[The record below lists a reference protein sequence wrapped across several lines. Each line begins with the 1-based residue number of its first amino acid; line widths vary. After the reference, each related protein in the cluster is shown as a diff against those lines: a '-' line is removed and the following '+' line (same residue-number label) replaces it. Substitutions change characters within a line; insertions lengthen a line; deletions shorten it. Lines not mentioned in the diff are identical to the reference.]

1 MEVRMKKYHQR
12 QVSPERAKVWTEKSP
27 KYHQSLRVPVIY
39 YLCRNRQL
47 EHPHFM
53 EVPLSSPDGL
63 YLRDVI
69 DRLNVLR
76 GRGMASLYSWS
87 CKRSYKNGF
96 VWHDLCEDDI
106 ILPAHGNEY
115 VLKGSELFDES
126 NSDRFSPISNVKIQ
140 SAKLLPGP
148 ASSRSHDEASSSSS
162 MNGKD
167 TRISQEDELSQEPHT
182 GSSDV
187 SPESSAE
194 KSDSLSL
201 ALTEYKIYKTDGLAD
216 ASTQTE
222 ENVSRSRA
230 QKTCTR
236 GVSTED
242 GSLESECHEICQAEV
257 PQVKHTPQICR
268 DTVSPPPSTSSS
280 SSFVGKAETLE
291 SLIRADASKVNSF
304 RILEEEGARMPT
316 NTRLKASNLLMQ
328 LISCGS
334 ISVKNHSFGLIPS
347 YKPSFS
353 SSKFPSPL
361 FSTSFMLGEFD
372 CLAENPKLMNLR
384 LEDKEYFSGS
394 LVETKIKEGDGLN
407 VLKRSSSY
415 NDERTYKEQKP
426 QEDKEEP
433 SSGHSKCIPRSIK
446 ASLTKH
452 PRSESMRSPV
462 SDGPRNSSDRI
473 DGSGISSVTSNGSSK
488 RITEPSSGRKQS
500 KRIDSF
506 KEEEVIKIEESLL
519 QELGLLS
526 NPNHFQTQ
534 HQAAVENSRFICQTT
549 EKPLVF
555 QL

>member
-1 MEVRMKKYHQR
+1 MEARMKKKYNR

-27 KYHQSLRVPVIY
+27 KYHQSLKVPVIY

-87 CKRSYKNGF
+87 CKRSYKSGF

-126 NSDRFSPISNVKIQ
+126 NSDRFSPISNVKTQ
-140 SAKLLPGP
+140 SVKLLPGP
-148 ASSRSHDEASSSSS
+148 ASSRSLDEGSSSSS
-162 MNGKD
+162 MNGKE
-167 TRISQEDELSQEPHT
+167 TRISQDDELSQDPHT

-187 SPESSAE
+187 SPESRAE
-194 KSDSLSL
+194 KSDALSL

-222 ENVSRSRA
+222 ENASRSRA

-242 GSLESECHEICQAEV
+242 GLLESECHEIRQAEA
-257 PQVKHTPQICR
+257 PRVKDTPRICR
-268 DTVSPPPSTSSS
+268 DAVSPPPSTSSS

-304 RILEEEGARMPT
+304 RILEEEGMHMPT
-316 NTRLKASNLLMQ
+316 NTRMKASNLLMQ

-347 YKPSFS
+347 YKPRFS

-361 FSTSFMLGEFD
+361 FSTSFVLGEFD
-372 CLAENPKLMNLR
+372 CLAENPKLMSLR

-394 LVETKIKEGDGLN
+394 LVETKLKEGDGHN

-415 NDERTYKEQKP
+415 NDERTFKDQKP
-426 QEDKEEP
+426 QEDKEES

-462 SDGPRNSSDRI
+462 SDVPRNSSDRI
-473 DGSGISSVTSNGSSK
+473 DGSGISPVTSNGSSK
-488 RITEPSSGRKQS
+488 RITEPLTGKKQS

-506 KEEEVIKIEESLL
+506 KEEEVIKIEERLASGARVII
-519 QELGLLS
+519 QS
-526 NPNHFQTQ
+526 
-534 HQAAVENSRFICQTT
+534 
-549 EKPLVF
+549 KPF
-555 QL
+555 SDTASSSC

>member
-1 MEVRMKKYHQR
+1 MEARMKKFR

-27 KYHQSLRVPVIY
+27 KYHQNLKVAVIY

-96 VWHDLCEDDI
+96 VWRDLCEADL

-126 NSDRFSPISNVKIQ
+126 NSDRFSPIRDVKTQ
-140 SAKLLPGP
+140 SVKLLTGP
-148 ASSRSHDEASSSSS
+148 ASCRSHDEASSSSS
-162 MNGKD
+162 MNGKE
-167 TRISQEDELSQEPHT
+167 TRHSQDDELSQEQHT

-187 SPESSAE
+187 SPESRAG
-194 KSDSLSL
+194 KSNPLSL
-201 ALTEYKIYKTDGLAD
+201 ALTEYKIFKTDGLAD

-222 ENVSRSRA
+222 ENISRSRTR
-230 QKTCTR
+230 KTCTR
-236 GVSTED
+236 GVSTDD
-242 GSLESECHEICQAEV
+242 GSLESECHEICQTEV
-257 PQVKHTPQICR
+257 PQVKHNPEICK
-268 DTVSPPPSTSSS
+268 DTISPSPTTSSPL
-280 SSFVGKAETLE
+280 SFGGKTETLE

-304 RILEEEGARMPT
+304 RILEEEDIRMPA

-347 YKPSFS
+347 YKPRFS
-353 SSKFPSPL
+353 HSKFPSPL
-361 FSTSFMLGEFD
+361 FSTSFVLGEFD
-372 CLAENPKLMNLR
+372 CLTDNQKLMNLR

-394 LVETKIKEGDGLN
+394 LIETKLKEAETHN

-415 NDERTYKEQKP
+415 NDERTCKEQKP
-426 QEDKEEP
+426 KEDKEES

-452 PRSESMRSPV
+452 PRSESMRSPI

-473 DGSGISSVTSNGSSK
+473 DGSAISSISSNSSSQ
-488 RITEPSSGRKQS
+488 RITEPSSGKKQS

-506 KEEEVIKIEESLL
+506 REEEVIKIEES
-519 QELGLLS
+519 
-526 NPNHFQTQ
+526 
-534 HQAAVENSRFICQTT
+534 
-549 EKPLVF
+549 
-555 QL
+555 